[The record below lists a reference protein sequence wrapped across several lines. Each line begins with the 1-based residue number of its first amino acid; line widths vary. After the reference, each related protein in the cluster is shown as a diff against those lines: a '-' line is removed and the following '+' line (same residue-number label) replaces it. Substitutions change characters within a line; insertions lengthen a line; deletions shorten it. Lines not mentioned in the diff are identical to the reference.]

1 MMKRSFFTVLF
12 ALICTLGFSQVSFNV
27 KAGLNLSS
35 YIGENSDNS
44 KFKPGVRLGVGMEYQ
59 FNEMV
64 ALQPSLFFSQ
74 KGAKYS
80 GDYKGNIAD
89 ADADVKINQ
98 LYLELPIN
106 VQFRFNI
113 ADNTNL
119 VIATDPYLACGVG
132 GKAKFDGNASV
143 GSVEVNGSEKVDT
156 FGDDG
161 LDYNRF
167 DAGWNIGLGVE
178 FGQILVGFD
187 TQLGFCKI
195 MDGDAPHNANIGI
208 TVGYKF

>member
-1 MMKRSFFTVLF
+1 MK
-12 ALICTLGFSQVSFNV
+12 TLTWQ
-27 KAGLNLSS
+27 
-35 YIGENSDNS
+35 
-44 KFKPGVRLGVGMEYQ
+44 KPGQ
-59 FNEMV
+59 QNV
-64 ALQPSLFFSQ
+64 AQEL
-74 KGAKYS
+74 
-80 GDYKGNIAD
+80 I
-89 ADADVKINQ
+89 KIIINYVAELRNQ

-119 VIATDPYLACGVG
+119 VIATGPYLACGVG